1 MKRFISEEVDRQL
14 GMYIPNPAPQEPLPP
29 GVAPP
34 TKPELSENVA
44 DAPLIRL
51 FNFLRTFCVAYL
63 GSSVLKSSVEMMAL
77 SYQLEILWYQ
87 VSTSLKLSDVT

>member
-29 GVAPP
+29 GVVPQ
-34 TKPELSENVA
+34 TKPELPENVA

-51 FNFLRTFCVAYL
+51 FNFLRTFCVTCL
-63 GSSVLKSSVEMMAL
+63 GGFCAETKRRNDGTVIPA
-77 SYQLEILWYQ
+77 
-87 VSTSLKLSDVT
+87 